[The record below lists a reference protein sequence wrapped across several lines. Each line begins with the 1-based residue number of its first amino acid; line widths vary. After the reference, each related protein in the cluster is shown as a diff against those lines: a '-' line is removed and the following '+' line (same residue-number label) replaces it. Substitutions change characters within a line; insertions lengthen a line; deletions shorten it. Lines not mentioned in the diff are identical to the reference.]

1 MLPGTLFGVMMT
13 TLLVANIIINMS
25 IILILSSLN
34 QPNLSNRLHPLLI
47 IITLW
52 RRRRHLV

>member
-34 QPNLSNRLHPLLI
+34 QPNLSNRLQPLLI